1 MDSMMWFGAAVV
13 IACLA
18 FAIYSKVSE
27 KRKANKAQKDFEVI
41 PPRTDMRETQAEF
54 TMPIASS
61 VSDVAVNDDAVDDL
75 STVTAIT
82 IKDEQ
87 GQELQLVRQN
97 DEDDITQYRELEIA
111 SVTHLSSSAVKVAV
125 PVAQQMYSAAALAKA
140 APNGLF
146 TATVSPGMLS
156 HFAKDGS
163 YTTMIHGANGVVR
176 HSGFKAISGLSAVNP
191 VMAVGIAMQA
201 MAAVSGQY
209 YLKLITS
216 RLDSIEGQLNQIASL
231 LTAQNLGVIR
241 HSHKRLISIC
251 NHGALDD
258 KDIQEIRS
266 ISNDVGQVYETYRE
280 LYEKQKR
287 ELSEYNP
294 VGKGA
299 QRLYD
304 AYKKKVTEFYQTTQI
319 CALAYQVYLQA
330 KLAEITVTYRLNPES
345 AVLNDLRNDAV
356 AIYNDPFDRKLVTN
370 PQTAFNWVL
379 SKAEECLTRTNFG
392 EELTGILDS
401 KSKKEENRR
410 KQLAPLRESTRA
422 VSVYADRMMDHRS
435 SKQVLEGLDAPR
447 KMLILPAKAEQR
459 ERIFIEA

>member
-1 MDSMMWFGAAVV
+1 MDSVLQDGQTLIAQVEAHGCTAQSAAR
-13 IACLA
+13 A
-18 FAIYSKVSE
+18 Y
-27 KRKANKAQKDFEVI
+27 
-41 PPRTDMRETQAEF
+41 DMH
-54 TMPIASS
+54 
-61 VSDVAVNDDAVDDL
+61 VDDVGDADQHQDQHL
-75 STVTAIT
+75 FEDSA
-82 IKDEQ
+82 ESNRA
-87 GQELQLVRQN
+87 GQFLVHHRAHDAGGVVDGHEDHQRNQEAVHASKHVAQPAAQAGDGDLQLRPDQVNRK
-97 DEDDITQYRELEIA
+97 I
-111 SVTHLSSSAVKVAV
+111 
-125 PVAQQMYSAAALAKA
+125 
-140 APNGLF
+140 
-146 TATVSPGMLS
+146 S
-156 HFAKDGS
+156 H
-163 YTTMIHGANGVVR
+163 IHGANGVVR